1 MKSVAI
7 YGKGGIGKSTLAS
20 NIAYAISEFGLK
32 VLLIGCDPKSDS
44 TINII
49 GKRIPALLD
58 LMKINK
64 NPSIDMFLF
73 KGLNN
78 ISCIEIGGPE
88 PGVGCAGRGLIVGIN
103 YLLKNLDINNYDFI
117 IFDVPADIVC
127 GGLAIVVKE
136 KYAEGVII
144 VTSDDFMSIYAANNI
159 CRGLNTLKVNAFG
172 ILYNKPIK
180 NGNKY
185 IEKFSKKV
193 NLPIIGIIPY
203 SEEII
208 NANKIMKTIIE
219 LYPNSN
225 ISNIIRSISLSIL
238 NIKEGRIPNYLSINE
253 LEEIFYENS

>member
-20 NIAYAISEFGLK
+20 NIAYALSKIGLK
-32 VLLIGCDPKSDS
+32 VLLIGCDPKADS

-49 GKRIPALLD
+49 GKRIPPLLD

-73 KGLNN
+73 KLDN

-103 YLLKNLDINNYDFI
+103 YLLENLDINNYDFI

-127 GGLAIVVKE
+127 GGLAVIVKE

-172 ILYNKPIK
+172 ILYNRPVK
-180 NGNKY
+180 NGIKY
-185 IEKFSKKV
+185 IEKFSRKV

-203 SEEII
+203 SEEIV
-208 NANKIMKTIIE
+208 NANKIMKTVIE
-219 LYPNSN
+219 VYPNSN
-225 ISNIIRSISLSIL
+225 ISNIIKSISLSIL
-238 NIKEGRIPNYLSINE
+238 NIKEGRIPNWLSINE
-253 LEEIFYENS
+253 IEEIFHEDS

>member
-1 MKSVAI
+1 LRSIAI

-20 NIAYAISEFGLK
+20 NIAYALSKFGLK

-49 GKRIPALLD
+49 GKHIPSLLD
-58 LMKINK
+58 IMKTNK

-73 KGLNN
+73 KGSNN

-88 PGVGCAGRGLIVGIN
+88 PGIGCAGRGIIVGVN
-103 YLLKNLDINNYDFI
+103 YIFKNLNINDYDFI

-159 CRGLNTLKVNAFG
+159 CRGLNTIRVNAFG
-172 ILYNKPIK
+172 ILYNKSTK
-180 NGNKY
+180 NGIKY
-185 IEKFSKKV
+185 VEKFSRKV

-208 NANKIMKTIIE
+208 SANKMMKTVIE
-219 LYPNSN
+219 VYPNSN
-225 ISNIIRSISLSIL
+225 ISNIIKSISLSIL
-238 NIKEGRIPNYLSINE
+238 NIKEGRIPNWLSINE
-253 LEEIFYENS
+253 LEEIFHENS

>member
-1 MKSVAI
+1 LKSVAI

-20 NIAYAISEFGLK
+20 NIAYALSKIGLK
-32 VLLIGCDPKSDS
+32 VLLIGCDPKADS

-49 GKRIPALLD
+49 GKRIPPLLD

-73 KGLNN
+73 KLDN

-103 YLLKNLDINNYDFI
+103 YLLENLDINNYDFI

-127 GGLAIVVKE
+127 GGLAVIVKE

-172 ILYNKPIK
+172 ILYNRPMK
-180 NGNKY
+180 NGIKY
-185 IEKFSKKV
+185 IEKFSRKV

-203 SEEII
+203 SEEIV
-208 NANKIMKTIIE
+208 NANKIMKTVIE
-219 LYPNSN
+219 VYPNSN
-225 ISNIIRSISLSIL
+225 ISNIIKSISLSIL
-238 NIKEGRIPNYLSINE
+238 NIKEGRIPNWLSINE
-253 LEEIFYENS
+253 IEEIFHEDS

>member
-20 NIAYAISEFGLK
+20 NIAYALSKIGLK
-32 VLLIGCDPKSDS
+32 VLLIGCDPKADS

-49 GKRIPALLD
+49 GKRIPPLLD

-73 KGLNN
+73 KLDN

-103 YLLKNLDINNYDFI
+103 YLLENLDINNYDFI

-127 GGLAIVVKE
+127 GGLAVIVKE

-172 ILYNKPIK
+172 ILYNRPMK
-180 NGNKY
+180 NGIKY
-185 IEKFSKKV
+185 IEKFSRKV
-193 NLPIIGIIPY
+193 NLPIIGTIPY

-208 NANKIMKTIIE
+208 NANKIMKTVIE
-219 LYPNSN
+219 VYPNSN

-238 NIKEGRIPNYLSINE
+238 NIKEGRIPNWLSINE
-253 LEEIFYENS
+253 IEEIFHEDS

>member
-1 MKSVAI
+1 LKSVAI

-20 NIAYAISEFGLK
+20 NIAYALSKIGLK
-32 VLLIGCDPKSDS
+32 VLLIGCDPKADS

-49 GKRIPALLD
+49 GKRIPPLLD

-73 KGLNN
+73 KLDN

-103 YLLKNLDINNYDFI
+103 YLLENLDINNYDFI

-127 GGLAIVVKE
+127 GGLAVIVKE

-172 ILYNKPIK
+172 ILYNRPMK
-180 NGNKY
+180 NGIKY
-185 IEKFSKKV
+185 IEKFSRKV

-203 SEEII
+203 SEEIV
-208 NANKIMKTIIE
+208 NANKVMKTVIE
-219 LYPNSN
+219 VYPNSN
-225 ISNIIRSISLSIL
+225 ISNIIKSISLSIL
-238 NIKEGRIPNYLSINE
+238 NIKEGRIPNWLSINE
-253 LEEIFYENS
+253 IEEIFHEDS

>member
-20 NIAYAISEFGLK
+20 NIAYALSKIGLK
-32 VLLIGCDPKSDS
+32 VLLIGCDPKADS

-49 GKRIPALLD
+49 GKRIPPLLD

-73 KGLNN
+73 KLDN

-103 YLLKNLDINNYDFI
+103 YLLENLDINNYDFI

-127 GGLAIVVKE
+127 GGLAVIVKE

-172 ILYNKPIK
+172 ILYNRPMK
-180 NGNKY
+180 NGIKY
-185 IEKFSKKV
+185 IEKFSRKV

-203 SEEII
+203 SEEIV
-208 NANKIMKTIIE
+208 NANKVMKTVIE
-219 LYPNSN
+219 VYPNSN
-225 ISNIIRSISLSIL
+225 ISNIIKSISLSIL
-238 NIKEGRIPNYLSINE
+238 NIKEGRIPNWLSINE
-253 LEEIFYENS
+253 IEEIFHEDS

>member
-1 MKSVAI
+1 LKSVAI

-20 NIAYAISEFGLK
+20 NIAYALSKIGLK
-32 VLLIGCDPKSDS
+32 VLLIGCDPKADS

-49 GKRIPALLD
+49 GKRIPPLLD

-73 KGLNN
+73 KLDN

-103 YLLKNLDINNYDFI
+103 YLLENLDINNYDFI

-127 GGLAIVVKE
+127 GGLAVIVKE

-172 ILYNKPIK
+172 ILYNRPVK
-180 NGNKY
+180 NGIKY
-185 IEKFSKKV
+185 IEKFSRKV

-203 SEEII
+203 SEEIV
-208 NANKIMKTIIE
+208 NANKVMKTVIE
-219 LYPNSN
+219 VYPNSN
-225 ISNIIRSISLSIL
+225 ISNIIKSISLSIL
-238 NIKEGRIPNYLSINE
+238 NIKEGRIPNWLSINE
-253 LEEIFYENS
+253 IEEIFHEDS

>member
-20 NIAYAISEFGLK
+20 NIAYALSKIGLK
-32 VLLIGCDPKSDS
+32 VLLIGCDPKADS

-49 GKRIPALLD
+49 GKRIPPLLD

-73 KGLNN
+73 KLDN

-103 YLLKNLDINNYDFI
+103 YLLENLDINNYDFI

-127 GGLAIVVKE
+127 GGLAVIVKE

-172 ILYNKPIK
+172 ILYNRPMK
-180 NGNKY
+180 NGIKY
-185 IEKFSKKV
+185 IEKFSRKV

-203 SEEII
+203 SEEIV
-208 NANKIMKTIIE
+208 NANKIMKTVIE
-219 LYPNSN
+219 VYPNSN
-225 ISNIIRSISLSIL
+225 ISNIIKSISLSIL
-238 NIKEGRIPNYLSINE
+238 NIKEGRIPNWLSINE
-253 LEEIFYENS
+253 IEEIFHEDS

>member
-1 MKSVAI
+1 LKSVAI

-20 NIAYAISEFGLK
+20 NIAYALSKIGLK
-32 VLLIGCDPKSDS
+32 VLLIGCDPKADS

-49 GKRIPALLD
+49 GKRIPPLLD

-73 KGLNN
+73 KLDN

-103 YLLKNLDINNYDFI
+103 YLLENLDINNYDFI

-127 GGLAIVVKE
+127 GGLAVIVKE

-172 ILYNKPIK
+172 ILYNRPVK
-180 NGNKY
+180 NGIKY
-185 IEKFSKKV
+185 IEKFSRKV

-203 SEEII
+203 SEEIV
-208 NANKIMKTIIE
+208 NANKIMKTVIE
-219 LYPNSN
+219 VYPNSN
-225 ISNIIRSISLSIL
+225 ISNIIKSISLSIL
-238 NIKEGRIPNYLSINE
+238 NIKEGRIPNWLSINE
-253 LEEIFYENS
+253 IEEIFHEDS

>member
-1 MKSVAI
+1 LKSVAI

-20 NIAYAISEFGLK
+20 NIAYALSKIGLK
-32 VLLIGCDPKSDS
+32 VLLIGCDPKADS

-49 GKRIPALLD
+49 GKRIPPLLD
-58 LMKINK
+58 IIKINK

-73 KGLNN
+73 KLDN

-103 YLLKNLDINNYDFI
+103 YLLENLDINNYDFI

-127 GGLAIVVKE
+127 GGLAVIVKE

-172 ILYNKPIK
+172 ILYNRPMK
-180 NGNKY
+180 NGIKY
-185 IEKFSKKV
+185 IEKFSRKV

-203 SEEII
+203 SEEIV
-208 NANKIMKTIIE
+208 NANKIMKTVIE
-219 LYPNSN
+219 VYPNSN
-225 ISNIIRSISLSIL
+225 ISNIIKSISLSIL
-238 NIKEGRIPNYLSINE
+238 NIKEGRIPNWLSINE
-253 LEEIFYENS
+253 IEEIFHEDS